1 MQTLI
6 LYLTALG
13 LMALSWKKDKKK
25 TKMALKKALK
35 SFENILPQ
43 ILGVITLVGIMLAL
57 LNPEVISRLIGG
69 DSGWIGV
76 TAAALVGG
84 ITLIPGFIAFPTA
97 AMLLERGAGY
107 MQIAAFISSLMMVG
121 VMTFSIE
128 SKYFS
133 RKAALIRN
141 VSAFV
146 FSFLVAIVIGKVMG
160 EF

>member
-1 MQTLI
+1 MQTWL
-6 LYLTALG
+6 LYLTSIG
-13 LMALSWKKDKKK
+13 LLALSWQKDKKK
-25 TKMALKKALK
+25 TKMALKKAMK
-35 SFENILPQ
+35 SFDNILPQ
-43 ILGVITLVGIMLAL
+43 ILGVITLVGVMLAI
-57 LNPEVISRLIGG
+57 LNPDVISRLIGG
-69 DSGWIGV
+69 DSGWLGV
-76 TAAALVGG
+76 VAASLVGG

-133 RKAALIRN
+133 KKAAFIRN
-141 VSAFV
+141 VSAFI
-146 FSFLVAIVIGKVMG
+146 FSFLVAVVIGKVMG

>member
-1 MQTLI
+1 MQTWI

-13 LMALSWKKDKKK
+13 LLALSWTKDKKK

-69 DSGWIGV
+69 DSGWMGV

-128 SKYFS
+128 SRYFS